1 MVGRSFRPNDRHGQA
16 TVPALREHGLE
27 ITPVC
32 TSITFFECGDRS
44 FELIAHAISPLTST
58 RQPRQT
64 STRPTER
71 PRPSIVICIPAS
83 SFISPYDTSTPL
95 TAGRSSC
102 QQELGVSDDSTKD
115 GGNRRHS
122 DCCTGQS
129 VCACRRRC
137 DEGRKGIQSVQS
149 LPCNRRRQEYDW
161 P

>member
-64 STRPTER
+64 STQPTER

-83 SFISPYDTSTPL
+83 SYYIALRYLVAWRLCEAFLDVEAASIML
-95 TAGRSSC
+95 F
-102 QQELGVSDDSTKD
+102 E
-115 GGNRRHS
+115 
-122 DCCTGQS
+122 
-129 VCACRRRC
+129 
-137 DEGRKGIQSVQS
+137 
-149 LPCNRRRQEYDW
+149 
-161 P
+161 